1 MYCYSCG
8 VECAAGLSYCNRCG
22 ANLNPA
28 ALAAQVTQVVQVGS
42 MTKPIVALSA
52 ATTVTTLGGL
62 AMVFIAAG
70 EMAAM
75 QTRSEPV
82 MAILVLGM
90 LTTLITG
97 LMLIRQLS
105 RVITASLKPK
115 AVAPAQP
122 QPPQFAPAERSARQ
136 LANAPPDYITP
147 SVTEHTTRALY
158 KEPRT

>member
-8 VECAAGLSYCNRCG
+8 IECAAGLSYCNRCG

-28 ALAAQVTQVVQVGS
+28 GLATQVTQVVQVGNL
-42 MTKPIVALSA
+42 TKPVVALSL
-52 ATTVTTLGGL
+52 TTLGVSLGGL
-62 AMVFIAAG
+62 ALVFVAAG
-70 EMAAM
+70 EIASMHIGQDSVIA
-75 QTRSEPV
+75 T
-82 MAILVLGM
+82 IVLGM
-90 LTTLITG
+90 LFVLITTI
-97 LMLIRQLS
+97 MLIRQLS
-105 RVITASLKPK
+105 RIITATLQPK

-158 KEPRT
+158 KEPRM